1 MCFRSLKS
9 TLISPHSTQITRLI
23 CRCRSG
29 CPKPK
34 MTGMWYLDE
43 IIADFRSVK
52 HLMLTNMIIYAAVQ
66 RIITQFDD
74 GDHEIHHS
82 HDFASERPIRVKGGD
97 MGEDAINSLRSGRFE
112 RYKGFH

>member
-1 MCFRSLKS
+1 
-9 TLISPHSTQITRLI
+9 
-23 CRCRSG
+23 
-29 CPKPK
+29 

-52 HLMLTNMIIYAAVQ
+52 HTMLTNMIIHAAVQ

-82 HDFASERPIRVKGGD
+82 HDFASERSIHAKRGD
-97 MGEDAINSLRSGRFE
+97 MGEDAITSLHSGRFE
-112 RYKGFH
+112 